1 MELVEGTV
9 EHFEEALERVD
20 LIILQST
27 SSTLCIPILKIY
39 TRFVSYG
46 RCWTRTMVCCVVLCC
61 VRSCRWAIT
70 RNRWQGCHRHPSPEF
85 TIHTVNRREKQA
97 AIDCT
102 STIHRITWH
111 VNFKISSGTTLPSYG
126 GYIPVAVRDIAEI
139 APLRGYVVST
149 VVRKMMR
156 TCSCTFGPTVKY
168 SILL

>member
-1 MELVEGTV
+1 M

-27 SSTLCIPILKIY
+27 SSTLCIPILTIY

-61 VRSCRWAIT
+61 AVFDRADE
-70 RNRWQGCHRHPSPEF
+70 PSPGTDGRVVTATHLQNSQF
-85 TIHTVNRREKQA
+85 TQSIEEK
-97 AIDCT
+97 
-102 STIHRITWH
+102 
-111 VNFKISSGTTLPSYG
+111 NKLPSIVPYNTSNHVACEFQNKFRHYTTFLWRIP
-126 GYIPVAVRDIAEI
+126 YIPVAVRDIAEI

-156 TCSCTFGPTVKY
+156 PCSCTFGPTVKY